1 MVYFFHIIG
10 RLAKIPCTKF
20 IFFDSIHIQVSSFD
34 SSLKWTWK
42 NALGENVALHW
53 QARSGFLHSSLVLVV
68 FPFSQN
74 IDLMRIRM
82 EAKREPTYNALLCFV
97 TSFLKHFGCGGVSSY
112 LGFFRIEQKTR
123 TIKINYSK
131 LRKYW

>member
-1 MVYFFHIIG
+1 M
-10 RLAKIPCTKF
+10 
-20 IFFDSIHIQVSSFD
+20 
-34 SSLKWTWK
+34 
-42 NALGENVALHW
+42 ALH
-53 QARSGFLHSSLVLVV
+53 SGLVLVV

-112 LGFFRIEQKTR
+112 LGVFGFKHKSGQVKEILI
-123 TIKINYSK
+123 TI
-131 LRKYW
+131 